1 MRITSRI
8 HIEDDDIRF
17 ECIRSCGPGGQNVNK
32 VATAVRL
39 RVRLDAVVGLDED
52 GRARLAVLAGRRL
65 TADGELVLRAE
76 SHRTQEGNRKAALDR
91 LAALVAQAAV
101 RPKARKAT
109 KPSRASTERRL
120 ASKARHSRLKAQ
132 RRGAED

>member
-8 HIEDDDIRF
+8 HIEDEDIRF
-17 ECIRSCGPGGQNVNK
+17 ECIRAGGPGGQNVNK

-39 RVRLDAVVGLDED
+39 RVRLDAIIGLDED
-52 GRARLAVLAGRRL
+52 GLARLAALAGRRL

-76 SHRTQEGNRKAALDR
+76 SHRTQEGNRKAALER
-91 LAALVAQAAV
+91 LALLVAQAAV

-109 KPSRASTERRL
+109 KPSRASAERRL

-132 RRGAED
+132 RRSSED

>member
-1 MRITSRI
+1 MHITSRI
-8 HIEDDDIRF
+8 HIEDEDIRF

-39 RVRLDAVVGLDED
+39 RVRVDAIAGLDED
-52 GRARLAVLAGRRL
+52 GRARLAALAGRRL
-65 TADGELVLRAE
+65 TADGELVLRSE
-76 SHRTQEGNRKAALDR
+76 TQRTQEGNRRAALER
-91 LAALVAQAAV
+91 LAELVTRAAV